1 MADISEEQDLP
12 IKKELVENYSTEY
25 PIKTEKVD
33 GNPWLIE
40 NAETFLKYCCPE
52 CDYKSK
58 KIQAFSKHVSKNH
71 FSSNIF
77 RQSYSDVSMRE
88 DQGK

>member
-1 MADISEEQDLP
+1 MDEEQDLP
-12 IKKELVENYSTEY
+12 IKKELLENEDTEY
-25 PIKTEKVD
+25 LIKTEKVD

-58 KIQAFSKHVSKNH
+58 KIQNFSKHVSKNH
-71 FSSNIF
+71 SSSNLF
-77 RQSYSDVSMRE
+77 QQSYSDVSMTE

>member
-1 MADISEEQDLP
+1 MADISEDHDLP
-12 IKKELVENYSTEY
+12 IKKELVENEDTEY

-33 GNPWLIE
+33 ENPWLIE

-58 KIQAFSKHVSKNH
+58 KIQNFSKHVSKNH
-71 FSSNIF
+71 FSSNLF
-77 RQSYSDVSMRE
+77 RQSYSDVSMTE

>member
-1 MADISEEQDLP
+1 MAEDQDLP
-12 IKKELVENYSTEY
+12 IKKELVENDNNTEY

-33 GNPWLIE
+33 ENPWLIE

-71 FSSNIF
+71 FSSNLF
-77 RQSYSDVSMRE
+77 RQSYSDVSMTE

>member
-1 MADISEEQDLP
+1 MAEDQDLP
-12 IKKELVENYSTEY
+12 IKKEIVENDNNTEY
-25 PIKTEKVD
+25 SIKTEKLD
-33 GNPWLIE
+33 ENPWLIE

-77 RQSYSDVSMRE
+77 RQSYSDVSMTE

>member
-1 MADISEEQDLP
+1 MAEDQDLP
-12 IKKELVENYSTEY
+12 IKKELVENDSTEY

-33 GNPWLIE
+33 ENPWLIE

-71 FSSNIF
+71 FSSNLF
-77 RQSYSDVSMRE
+77 RQSYSDASMTE
-88 DQGK
+88 EQGK

>member
-1 MADISEEQDLP
+1 MADISEDQDLT
-12 IKKELVENYSTEY
+12 IKKELVENDNTEY

-58 KIQAFSKHVSKNH
+58 KIQNFSKHVSKNH
-71 FSSNIF
+71 SSSNLF
-77 RQSYSDVSMRE
+77 QQSYSDVSMTE